1 MFGEY
6 HFLQQG
12 RFKVFFPFL
21 KSLQV
26 ENYLLFSEFE
36 QNLDEEM
43 VAQKNRCRVRLR
55 EGKRN
60 LWGSRAS
67 WQVALHNDH

>member
-1 MFGEY
+1 MENITSCNKVAS
-6 HFLQQG
+6 
-12 RFKVFFPFL
+12 RFFSYL

-43 VAQKNRCRVRLR
+43 VGQKNRCRVRLR

-67 WQVALHNDH
+67 WQVALHNDR